1 MSSKKASARG
11 MAYAAMF
18 GAMTAVGAYITI
30 PLQPVPITLQSLF
43 ANLAGALLGGYLGA
57 LSQVV
62 YLLLGIIGLPVFA
75 GGKAGLGVL
84 LGPTGGY
91 LIGFVIGT
99 YLTGKITELK
109 KKPGFI
115 LILLAMLAGNLVIYG
130 LGITR
135 LALVARLSL
144 AKAVA
149 AGVIPF
155 LPGDFLKMVAA
166 AVIATRLRNR
176 IKL

>member
-1 MSSKKASARG
+1 MNSKKASVRG
-11 MAYAAMF
+11 IVYAAMF
-18 GAMTAVGAYITI
+18 GAMTALGAYLTI
-30 PLQPVPITLQSLF
+30 PIQPVPVTLQSLF

-57 LSQVV
+57 LSQVIYV
-62 YLLLGIIGLPVFA
+62 LLGVMGLPVFA

-99 YLTGKITELK
+99 YLTGKIIELK

-115 LILLAMLAGNLVIYG
+115 LILIAMLAGNLVIYG

-135 LALVARLSL
+135 LAIAARLSL

-149 AGVIPF
+149 VGVIPF
-155 LPGDFLKMVAA
+155 LPGDALKMIAA
-166 AVIATRLRNR
+166 ASLAIRLRERTRL
-176 IKL
+176 